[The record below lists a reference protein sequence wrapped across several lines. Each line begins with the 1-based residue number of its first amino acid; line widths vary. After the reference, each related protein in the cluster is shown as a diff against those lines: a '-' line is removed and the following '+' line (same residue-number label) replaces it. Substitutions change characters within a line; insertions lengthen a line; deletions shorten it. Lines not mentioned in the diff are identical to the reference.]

1 MKRARWSHSHPNFFM
16 IAPLAMVRGIPATV
30 PIAREMPMVS
40 LVEPRSSRNQKRY
53 ASRNPHIEPQTKK
66 MTKNMRMFG
75 LRISLQRF

>member
-1 MKRARWSHSHPNFFM
+1 MFYPNFFIM
-16 IAPLAMVRGIPATV
+16 APLAIVRGIPATV

-40 LVEPRSSRNQKRY
+40 LVDPRSSRNQKRY

-66 MTKNMRMFG
+66 MVRNMRMFG